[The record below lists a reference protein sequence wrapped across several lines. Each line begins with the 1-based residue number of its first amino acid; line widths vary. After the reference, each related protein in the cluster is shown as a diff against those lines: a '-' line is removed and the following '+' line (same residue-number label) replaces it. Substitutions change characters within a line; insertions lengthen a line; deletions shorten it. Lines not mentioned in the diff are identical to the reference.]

1 MGSSHFTDRKSEA
14 WQMLKKRDRL
24 RDPACF
30 GFQGHLS
37 HWVGTGW
44 NFLSLLN
51 FERCPDQVVPG
62 WEVSLE
68 FHTHPHLVFL
78 FPSKPGARR
87 VWGKPYRLL
96 WGQWGPYQ
104 F

>member
-1 MGSSHFTDRKSEA
+1 M
-14 WQMLKKRDRL
+14 
-24 RDPACF
+24 DPACL

-37 HWVGTGW
+37 HWVGTSW

-51 FERCPDQVVPG
+51 FERCPGLVVPG
-62 WEVSLE
+62 WEVSPE

-87 VWGKPYRLL
+87 VWGKPKALSPSL
-96 WGQWGPYQ
+96 GSMGPLSVLILSVWP
-104 F
+104 

>member
-1 MGSSHFTDRKSEA
+1 MDS
-14 WQMLKKRDRL
+14 
-24 RDPACF
+24 ACL

-51 FERCPDQVVPG
+51 FERCPGLVVPG
-62 WEVSLE
+62 WEVSPE

-78 FPSKPGARR
+78 FLSKLGARR
-87 VWGKPYRLL
+87 VWGKPEALSPSLGSMGLL
-96 WGQWGPYQ
+96 SVLILSAWP
-104 F
+104 

>member
-1 MGSSHFTDRKSEA
+1 M
-14 WQMLKKRDRL
+14 
-24 RDPACF
+24 DPACL
-30 GFQGHLS
+30 GFQGYLS

-62 WEVSLE
+62 REVSPG

-78 FPSKPGARR
+78 FPSKPRARR
-87 VWGKPYRLL
+87 MWGKPEAPSPSLGSMGPLSALILSL
-96 WGQWGPYQ
+96 WP
-104 F
+104 